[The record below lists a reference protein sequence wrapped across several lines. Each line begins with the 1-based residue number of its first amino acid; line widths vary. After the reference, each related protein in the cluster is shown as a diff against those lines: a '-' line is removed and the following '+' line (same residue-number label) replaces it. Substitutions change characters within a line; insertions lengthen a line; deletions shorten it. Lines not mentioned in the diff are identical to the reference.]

1 MRRVKSPEYV
11 FKSLRANKPKIT
23 FTLTALE
30 GRVLTRKSITVNS

>member
-11 FKSLRANKPKIT
+11 FDILRANKLKIT
-23 FTLTALE
+23 FTRTALE